1 MALIERVGPLCLKTG
16 ALGVLT
22 LLLLWPLARVRS
34 RIEERRALEQQAQQ
48 RIARY
53 RVLDSDDH
61 ALLMGSAMAFG
72 ALAKLMIAT
81 RKLDWSALG
90 SRGA

>member
-34 RIEERRALEQQAQQ
+34 RIEERRALEPNS
-48 RIARY
+48 RR
-53 RVLDSDDH
+53 S
-61 ALLMGSAMAFG
+61 
-72 ALAKLMIAT
+72 
-81 RKLDWSALG
+81 SALRDTG
-90 SRGA
+90 YSTRTITRC